1 LLSATTFIGDKPNGE
16 QMMGADLYI
25 ESNYNSLQS
34 QHGHDFQDAVH
45 RRDKAK
51 TLKGRN
57 LAQADVERLFDT
69 THVATAYFR
78 DAYNSSCLLAQLKL
92 SWWNDVAPRLT
103 EDDHLPLPEVA
114 WLLEEVRGRRLSR
127 QTVATEE
134 QQAAADVIAK
144 VSGKGVTSQV
154 ALKEKYSAEDVEWF
168 VSRKV
173 ALITFLQTAIELGEE
188 SVCSL

>member
-1 LLSATTFIGDKPNGE
+1 
-16 QMMGADLYI
+16 MGADLYI
-25 ESNYNSLQS
+25 ESNYSQLQE
-34 QHGHDFQDAVH
+34 QYRGEFQDAVH

-51 TLKGRN
+51 TLRVRN
-57 LAQADVERLFDT
+57 QAQAGVDRLFDA

-78 DAYNSSCLLAQLKL
+78 DAYNSSCLLAQLGL
-92 SWWNDVAPRLT
+92 SWWNDVAPKLT

-114 WLLEEVRGRRLSR
+114 WLLEQVRVRRLSC
-127 QTVATEE
+127 QTTATEE

-144 VSGKGVTSQV
+144 VSGKGTKPHV